1 MMLVICV
8 RSSTAPIKGP
18 PATTHPEGRRPFKVY
33 KPCDIS
39 LPMPAVPDD
48 YYNPTATD
56 LKKAQ
61 SVLAARTQSLV
72 NAPLQTRAMRDSTEK
87 VKREKWP
94 YTTIRVR
101 FPDRTQLEAVYSS
114 SDKIKSVYAF
124 VRSCLKEDVK
134 PIKFILYQSPP
145 KRDLKVSDPNVRDLS
160 LSELQLSPSSVL
172 LLRFESEELNYILA
186 QAIDLPLPPTY
197 ESTSSESRDR
207 SSLQLPQPQPQ
218 ERKAPKWFKLGL
230 KKAT

>member
-1 MMLVICV
+1 MSHDDSRL
-8 RSSTAPIKGP
+8 A
-18 PATTHPEGRRPFKVY
+18 THPEGQRPFKVY

-172 LLRFESEELNYILA
+172 LLRFESEELNSTSYSAPLTPDILA

-207 SSLQLPQPQPQ
+207 SSSQLPQLQ
-218 ERKAPKWFKLGL
+218 ERKVPKWFKLGL
-230 KKAT
+230 KKAA